1 MSAGPRTEIIRH
13 SGECMD
19 AIRERVLTLGTYIR
33 DTHATVR
40 DAAAR
45 FGISKSTVHKD
56 MTQKLQRIDPAM
68 FSAVREV
75 LEENKAERHLRGG
88 EATKQKYRRMRGE
101 DVG

>member
-1 MSAGPRTEIIRH
+1 
-13 SGECMD
+13 
-19 AIRERVLTLGTYIR
+19 
-33 DTHATVR
+33 
-40 DAAAR
+40 
-45 FGISKSTVHKD
+45 